1 MNIQNGKVVDLKY
14 RLKNTA
20 GEVLDESNEKDPFS
34 YLHGAQQIVPGL
46 ENALSGLKVGDK
58 KDVTVAPKD
67 GYGEINP
74 TLKMSVKRAQF
85 PKGVELEEGMSFEA
99 AGGDGVGMVFTIEK
113 IEGDDIH
120 LDGNHPLAGQTL
132 HFSVEVLNVRD
143 ATEEE
148 VEHGHA
154 HGPHGHGHDH
164 DHDHEHGEGC
174 DHDHG
179 DDDGH
184 GHLH

>member
-14 RLKNTA
+14 RLKNSV
-20 GEVLDESNEKDPFS
+20 GEILDESDAKDPFS

-46 ENALSGLKVGDK
+46 ENALAGLKVGDK

-67 GYGEINP
+67 GYGEVNP
-74 TLKMSVKRAQF
+74 GLKMVVKRAQF

-113 IEGDDIH
+113 INGEDIH

-132 HFSVEVLNVRD
+132 YFSVEVLSVRD

-148 VEHGHA
+148 IEHGHA
-154 HGPHGHGHDH
+154 HGPEGHGHHHH
-164 DHDHEHGEGC
+164 DHDEEC
-174 DHDHG
+174 DHDH

-184 GHLH
+184 GHGHLH